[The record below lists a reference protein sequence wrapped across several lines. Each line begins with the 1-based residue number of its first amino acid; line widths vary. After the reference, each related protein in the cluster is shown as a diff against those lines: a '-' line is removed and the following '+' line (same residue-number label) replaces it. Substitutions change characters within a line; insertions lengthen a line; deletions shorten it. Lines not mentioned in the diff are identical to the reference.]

1 MARSATKPRQTT
13 QRIWEPTDWQAIGL
27 LGVLVGIFF
36 APFLL
41 GRAFLWEDFVYQWY
55 PFRQFAALA
64 LAGGEIPL
72 WNPYTLV
79 GMPFLA
85 EIQTEVFYLPMT
97 VLTLFLRDGRL
108 DVFWLQL
115 MNILHYWLAGAGMYL
130 LSRSYGL
137 RRWPSLFSGIAY
149 AFSGF
154 LVLHAIHQVIL
165 VVAAWFPFILWMFRK
180 AFASRS
186 WSWVFGTGLVLG
198 HSFFGGSP
206 QMSLFFYLFLLCF
219 VVFEILA
226 NHGLRG
232 MLQRPALV
240 VAAKSAAIVAISV
253 GFAMVQF
260 LPTQELSAMSVRAQ
274 ITFAKATEG
283 SLGWMQLLTLLTPKL
298 FGFSNVHGSQY
309 WGPGPYWHYWET
321 CVYAGLL
328 PILLLVVALSV
339 LHANRTVLF
348 YGAVAIFAL
357 LFSLGGN
364 FFLYQG
370 FFDFI
375 PGFASFRNPAR
386 MGVFVAFAAS
396 LLSAFALHYLSEN
409 HDAQQAATL
418 RRVLFVVTG
427 AAAGI
432 LVLTLSGTLDGMLGI
447 PGDAKVQTLV
457 QKELMLSLLLLGA
470 ASVILWLFI
479 TRKGALHWLSAA
491 ACALLFID
499 FYVFSADHNTSPE
512 NPAEHFRRADPIV
525 RYIKQQSGLF
535 RVNTRNAQGLLM
547 DRNQGLVDR
556 IFTTEGYTPLI
567 LQRVYPPTDTPG
579 TLLDLLNVRFVTFT
593 DSVNRRLVLRERP
606 AVLPRAHMVYHV
618 RTVAPEEELVAALK
632 DPAFDPRT
640 TALVEGDFPYR
651 MEAHDSAPPA
661 WKADITE
668 YRNNSIRLTVTTG
681 REGFLVL
688 SEVFYPGWNAY
699 IDGKATPVYRTDY
712 NLRGIFVPE
721 GTRTVEF
728 RFESASFR
736 NGLWISLATLVVCI
750 AGWGVSMR
758 RSRTGNRSAAAQ

>member
-13 QRIWEPTDWQAIGL
+13 QRIWEPTDWQSIGL

-55 PFRQFAALA
+55 PFRQFAAVS

-72 WNPYTLV
+72 WNPYTV
-79 GMPFLA
+79 NGMPFLA

-97 VLTLFLRDGRL
+97 VLTLFLRGGQL

-165 VVAAWFPFILWMFRK
+165 VVVAWFPCILWMFRR

-206 QMSLFFYLFLLCF
+206 QMSLFLYFFLLCF
-219 VVFEILA
+219 VVFEILV

-232 MLQRPALV
+232 MLQRPALII
-240 VAAKSAAIVAISV
+240 AAKSAAIVAISI

-283 SLGWMQLLTLLTPKL
+283 SLGWSQLLTLLTPKL
-298 FGFSNVHGSQY
+298 FGFSNVHGSEY

-328 PILLLVVALSV
+328 PILLLVVAISV
-339 LHANRTVLF
+339 LHTNRTVLF
-348 YGAVAIFAL
+348 YGAVALFAL

-370 FFDFI
+370 FFHYV

-386 MGVFVAFAAS
+386 MGIFVAFAAS
-396 LLSAFALHYLSEN
+396 LLSAFVLHYLSESRE
-409 HDAQQAATL
+409 AKQTATL
-418 RRVLFVVTG
+418 RRVMLAVTG
-427 AAAGI
+427 GTAGI
-432 LVLTLSGTLDGMLGI
+432 MLLILSGACDGILGI
-447 PGDAKVQTLV
+447 PRDVKIQSLV
-457 QKELMLSLLLLGA
+457 QKELTLSLVLLAAAALLL
-470 ASVILWLFI
+470 WLII

-499 FYVFSADHNTSPE
+499 FYIFSADHNTSTE
-512 NPAEHFRRADPIV
+512 NPADHFRRAEPVV
-525 RYIKQQSGLF
+525 RYLKQQSGFF

-556 IFTTEGYTPLI
+556 IFTMEGYTPLI
-567 LQRVYPPTDTPG
+567 LQRVHPPTDTPG
-579 TLLDLLNVRFVTFT
+579 KMFDLLNVRFITLT
-593 DSVNRRLVLRERP
+593 DSVNRRLVLQERP
-606 AVLPRAHMVYHV
+606 AVLPRAHMVYDV
-618 RTVAPEEELVAALK
+618 RPVASEEELLAALK
-632 DPAFDPRT
+632 DPAFDPWT

-651 MEAHDSAPPA
+651 MAPPDGAPPA
-661 WKADITE
+661 WNADITE
-668 YRNNSIRLTVTTG
+668 FRHNSIHLTVTTG

-712 NLRGIFVPE
+712 NLRGIVVPE

-736 NGLWISLATLVVCI
+736 SGLWISLATLAVCI
-750 AGWGVSMR
+750 AGWSISLR
-758 RSRTGNRSAAAQ
+758 RSHTGKRSAAAQ